1 MDKDIYSVI
10 EVMPKVQEYER
21 RLLSL
26 NRQLN
31 KTTLTG
37 KISNL
42 QSAETLFEFMEET
55 SEKFSNLQQNL
66 VHTIVAESVKKI
78 ILEASSKAQ
87 VCIDILIRNLF
98 ERTADVGFLATDEDL
113 TAFMAKSDNSEDEY
127 SQIHEHL
134 NEYVK
139 KYSVYS
145 EILLIDMD
153 GRVKIHL
160 NQDNPV
166 SNNADFKNIVEDV
179 TSNKE
184 EYTEYF
190 GYTKLVPNA
199 DNSLLYMQNITNGPE
214 DSGPT
219 VGILVLVFKFDDEME
234 SIFNKLDNNNH
245 RPIMLLLNDKG
256 QTIATNNSEI
266 VPIGKRFEALVEEE
280 YKLINYNNKRYIA
293 TSAKTKGYEGYFG
306 IPWHAY
312 LLVPLKEALNADV
325 GDVTDLDETILH
337 NSNLLSDELKQIKEN
352 SEEIEEDLVDTIIN
366 GELIASKTKAYSL
379 NPVLENIRNI
389 SSDISEVVNASI
401 NDINK
406 TIAEATLGDVTFLAS
421 LAIDIMDRN
430 LYERANNCR
439 WWALNS
445 ELRVILSNDEISM
458 ADQQRVTKILEYI
471 NSLYTVYT
479 NLFVFDKQG
488 KVISVSNQKDQVLV
502 GQRIHNS
509 AVEATL
515 KNNDSQKYFVSEFD
529 NSELYQNKPTYTY
542 YASITQ
548 KAKSKRTVGGIGI
561 VFDSEPQFEAILSD
575 SLPMTL
581 DLDENDTS
589 APIDETKHD
598 NLIHTAK
605 SFAVFT
611 DRSGKILSTTNPHI
625 DVTDKCT
632 LSEDNLSTAKG
643 ESKAGIVEINDTHF
657 TIGCVSSSGYREYKN
672 SDGYNN
678 DILALVLMQI

>member
-1 MDKDIYSVI
+1 MDKNIYSVI

-42 QSAETLFEFMEET
+42 QVAETLFEFMEET

-78 ILEASSKAQ
+78 ILEASAKAQ

-113 TAFMAKSDNSEDEY
+113 TAFMAKNENSEDEF

-145 EILLIDMD
+145 EILLLDMD

-160 NQDNPV
+160 NKDNNV
-166 SNNADFKNIVEDV
+166 SKNADFEDIVKKV
-179 TSNKE
+179 TENQE

-190 GYTKLVPNA
+190 GYSELVPDA
-199 DNSLLYMQNITNGPE
+199 KNSLLYMQNITNGPE
-214 DSGPT
+214 DSGPS
-219 VGILVLVFKFDDEME
+219 VGILVLVFRFDDEME
-234 SIFNKLDNNNH
+234 GIFNKLDNNNH
-245 RPIMLLLNDKG
+245 RPVILLVDESG
-256 QTIATNNSEI
+256 QTIATNQSEL
-266 VPIGKRFEALVEEE
+266 VPIGKRVETVKDDEE
-280 YKLINYNNKRYIA
+280 YKIINYNNKRYIA
-293 TSAKTKGYEGYFG
+293 TSAKTQGYEGYFG
-306 IPWHAY
+306 IPWYAH
-312 LLVPLKEALNADV
+312 LLVPLKDALNADI
-325 GDVTDLDETILH
+325 TNETILDDEVFE
-337 NSNLLSDELKQIKEN
+337 NSSLLSDELKLIKEN

-401 NDINK
+401 DDIHK
-406 TIAEATLGDVTFLAS
+406 TIAEATLDDVKFLAS

-430 LYERANNCR
+430 LYERANDCR

-445 ELRVILSNDEISM
+445 ELRAILDNEEISM
-458 ADQQRVTKILEYI
+458 SDQQRVTKILEYI

-479 NLFVFDKQG
+479 NLFIFDRQG
-488 KVISVSNQKDQVLV
+488 KIIAVSNQKEQILI
-502 GQRIHNS
+502 GQRIHNP

-515 KNNDSQKYFVSEFD
+515 RNTDSQKYFVSEFE
-529 NSELYQNKPTYTY
+529 NSEFYKNKPTYTY

-548 KAKSKRTVGGIGI
+548 KTKNKKTVGGIGI

-575 SLPMTL
+575 SLPKTI
-581 DLDENDTS
+581 DLDEKEVVTES
-589 APIDETKHD
+589 KHE

-611 DRSGKILSTTNPHI
+611 DRNGKIISTTNQHI
-625 DVTDKCT
+625 DTKTKCS
-632 LSEDNLSTAKG
+632 LSEEHLATARG
-643 ESKAGIVEINDTHF
+643 ESKAGIVKINDTNF

-672 SDGYNN
+672 SDGYSN
-678 DILALVLMQI
+678 DILALVFMQI

>member
-1 MDKDIYSVI
+1 MDKNIYSMI

-42 QSAETLFEFMEET
+42 QAAETLFEFMEET

-66 VHTIVAESVKKI
+66 VHTIIAESVKKI

-113 TAFMAKSDNSEDEY
+113 TAFMAKNENSEDEFA
-127 SQIHEHL
+127 QIHQHL

-145 EILLIDMD
+145 EILLLDMD

-160 NQDNPV
+160 NPDNKV
-166 SNNADFKNIVEDV
+166 SNSADFANVVEKV
-179 TSNKE
+179 IANPA

-190 GYTKLVPNA
+190 GHTKLVPDA
-199 DNSLLYMQNITNGPE
+199 TNSLLYMQNITNGPE

-219 VGILVLVFKFDDEME
+219 VGILVLVFKFDDEMKG
-234 SIFNKLDNNNH
+234 IFKKLDTNNH
-245 RPIMLLLNDKG
+245 HLIMLLIDENN
-256 QTIATNNSEI
+256 QTIATNHSEL
-266 VPIGKRFEALVEEE
+266 VPIGKRFEPLKDDEE
-280 YKLINYNNKRYIA
+280 YRIIKYNNKRYIA
-293 TSAKTKGYEGYFG
+293 TSAKTQGYEGYFG
-306 IPWHAY
+306 IPWQAY
-312 LLVPLKEALNADV
+312 ILVPLKDALNSTTNDKTKLEDNV
-325 GDVTDLDETILH
+325 LK
-337 NSNLLSDELKQIKEN
+337 NSSLLSEELKQIKEN

-389 SSDISEVVNASI
+389 SSEISEVVNASI
-401 NDINK
+401 KDIHK
-406 TIAEATLGDVTFLAS
+406 TIAEATLGDVEFLAS
-421 LAIDIMDRN
+421 LAIDIMDRA
-430 LYERANNCR
+430 LYERANDCR

-445 ELRVILSNDEISM
+445 ELRTILDNEEISM
-458 ADQQRVTKILEYI
+458 NEQQRVTKILQYI

-479 NLFVFDKQG
+479 NLFVFDRQG
-488 KVISVSNQKDQVLV
+488 KIIAVSNQKDQVFI
-502 GQRIHNS
+502 GQRIHNP

-515 KNNDSQKYFVSEFD
+515 RNTDSQKYFVSEFED
-529 NSELYQNKPTYTY
+529 SELYQNKPTYTY

-548 KAKSKRTVGGIGI
+548 KAKSKKTVGGIGI
-561 VFDSEPQFEAILSD
+561 VFDSEPQFKAILND
-575 SLPMTL
+575 SLPKAI
-581 DLDENDTS
+581 DLDEKDVVNRD
-589 APIDETKHD
+589 KHEKS
-598 NLIHTAK
+598 IYTAK
-605 SFAVFT
+605 SFAVLT
-611 DRSGKILSTTNPHI
+611 DRNGKIISTTNSKI
-625 DVTDKCT
+625 DTKERCKY
-632 LSEDNLSTAKG
+632 SEKYLDTPKG
-643 ESKAGIVEINDTHF
+643 KGKSGIIKINDTNF
-657 TIGCVSSSGYREYKN
+657 TIGCVASSSYREYKN

-678 DILALVLMQI
+678 DILALVFMQI

>member
-1 MDKDIYSVI
+1 MDKNIYSVI

-42 QSAETLFEFMEET
+42 QAAETLFEFMEET

-66 VHTIVAESVKKI
+66 VHTIVTESVKKI

-113 TAFMAKSDNSEDEY
+113 TAFMAKDYNSEDEFA
-127 SQIHEHL
+127 QIHEHL

-145 EILLIDMD
+145 EILLLDMD
-153 GRVKIHL
+153 GSVKIHL
-160 NQDNPV
+160 NQDNKV
-166 SNNADFKNIVEDV
+166 SNGANFSDV
-179 TSNKE
+179 VKKVVDNQE

-190 GYTKLVPNA
+190 GYTGLVPDA
-199 DNSLLYMQNITNGPE
+199 KNSLLYMQNITNGPE

-219 VGILVLVFKFDDEME
+219 VGVLVLVFKFDDEME
-234 SIFNKLDNNNH
+234 GIFNKLDNNNH
-245 RPIMLLLNDKG
+245 RPIMLLIDEKN
-256 QTIATNNSEI
+256 QTIATNHSEL
-266 VPIGKRFEALVEEE
+266 VPIGKRLEPLKDDEE
-280 YKLINYNNKRYIA
+280 YKIINYNNKRYIA
-293 TSAKTKGYEGYFG
+293 TSAKTQGYEGYFG
-306 IPWHAY
+306 IPWKAF
-312 LLVPLKEALNADV
+312 LLVPLKDALNSDSN
-325 GDVTDLDETILH
+325 DETKLDDNILQ
-337 NSNLLSDELKQIKEN
+337 NSSLLSDELKQIKEN

-401 NDINK
+401 EDIHK
-406 TIAEATLGDVTFLAS
+406 TIAEATLGDVEFLAS

-430 LYERANNCR
+430 LYERANDCR

-445 ELRVILSNDEISM
+445 ELRAILDNEEISM
-458 ADQQRVTKILEYI
+458 SEQQRVTQILQYI

-479 NLFVFDKQG
+479 NLFVFDRQG
-488 KVISVSNQKDQVLV
+488 KVIAVSNQKDQVLI
-502 GQRIHNS
+502 GQRIHNP

-515 KNNDSQKYFVSEFD
+515 RNTDSQKYFVSEFED
-529 NSELYQNKPTYTY
+529 SELYQDKPTYTY

-548 KAKSKRTVGGIGI
+548 KTKSKKTVGGIGI
-561 VFDSEPQFEAILSD
+561 VFDSEPQFKAILSD
-575 SLPMTL
+575 SLPKTI
-581 DLDENDTS
+581 DLDEKDVITEN
-589 APIDETKHD
+589 KHE
-598 NLIHTAK
+598 NLIHTSK

-611 DRSGKILSTTNPHI
+611 DRKGKILSTTNPHI
-625 DVTDKCT
+625 DTKERCKQ
-632 LSEDNLSTAKG
+632 SEEYLATAMG
-643 ESKAGIVEINDTHF
+643 ESKSGIIEINDKNF
-657 TIGCVSSSGYREYKN
+657 TLGCVASSGYREYKN
-672 SDGYNN
+672 SDGYSN
-678 DILALVLMQI
+678 DILALVFMHI